1 MCRPSA
7 AARLFAAASLLLAAP
22 AWAQDPLPERLS
34 AAAAVEATRWP
45 ASVGGENPVTIRLEK
60 GVTVDILTQNGEQL
74 RVRQGLSFGWV
85 ARDQLTETVTPK
97 IELGA
102 PPPGF
107 R

>member
-1 MCRPSA
+1 MCRPTA
-7 AARLFAAASLLLAAP
+7 AARLLAAAGLMMASP

-34 AAAAVEATRWP
+34 AAAALDATRWP
-45 ASVGGENPVTIRLEK
+45 ASVDGENPVTIRLDK
-60 GVTVDILTQNGEQL
+60 GVTVDILTQSGDQL

-85 ARDQLTETVTPK
+85 ARDQLTEAVAPK